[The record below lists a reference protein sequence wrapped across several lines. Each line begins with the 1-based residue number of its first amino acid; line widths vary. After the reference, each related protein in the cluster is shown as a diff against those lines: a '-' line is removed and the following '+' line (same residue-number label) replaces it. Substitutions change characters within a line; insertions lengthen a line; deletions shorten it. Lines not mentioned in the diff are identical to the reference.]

1 MRPDAQEAAATF
13 QSWIDA
19 SCPPGAE
26 PRNYSTAAGIE
37 AQTIEGA
44 LAAIWQAIS
53 ISCLDQQEL
62 GGPSL
67 TVVLLPLVPA
77 LADEA
82 KIVAL
87 ERHLLACRDCC
98 AQFGRSL
105 QLQMLHPSSDG
116 GRDSPV
122 PAFTLSSRVGP
133 PLRLGTDGEEG
144 SDEEGSDDSYEL
156 QQAKDALERLIQVG
170 GDREAMDSRTVLDE
184 TVAWFEAKMPV
195 VFRLVGARQRRRV
208 VRGGAEE
215 LYRAFWAEA
224 ALLIGEAAVA
234 PDDASTVRV
243 DSPLSSLLVLPG
255 LEEASEFRK
264 LHRSLAL
271 SLAMLQLEDRLSIS
285 AFHPADTFQIDTAD
299 DGTRTWRKTLDHPLL
314 HLVCKV
320 PLDQRVVA
328 RRSDDTSVATE
339 AAGSA
344 PAAVG
349 AVGGARRTAP
359 RPPAARTQVR
369 VVGGRGRGQPVRELA
384 LRGKG
389 EPPPPAGFEW
399 GLSI

>member
-1 MRPDAQEAAATF
+1 MQPDADEAAATF
-13 QSWIDA
+13 QRWIDA
-19 SCPPGAE
+19 SCPPGAT
-26 PRNYSTAAGIE
+26 PRNYSTAAGVG

-44 LAAIWQAIS
+44 LAAIWQAVC
-53 ISCLDQQEL
+53 SCLEQQEL

-67 TVVLLPLVPA
+67 TVVLLPLVPS

-133 PLRLGTDGEEG
+133 PLRLGTDGQEDSEEQ
-144 SDEEGSDDSYEL
+144 L
-156 QQAKDALERLIQVG
+156 QQAKAALERLIQVG
-170 GDREAMDSRTVLDE
+170 GEREAMDSRTVLAE
-184 TVAWFEAKMPV
+184 TVAWFEAMMPV

-224 ALLIGEAAVA
+224 ALLIGEAEVA
-234 PDDASTVRV
+234 PDDEATTVPV

-271 SLAMLQLEDRLSIS
+271 SLATLQLEDRLSIS
-285 AFHPADTFQIDTAD
+285 AFHPADTFQINTAD

-320 PLDQRVVA
+320 PIDQRVTA
-328 RRSDDTSVATE
+328 RRSDDTSVQSEAT
-339 AAGSA
+339 GGA
-344 PAAVG
+344 PAGADTVG
-349 AVGGARRTAP
+349 MAGRAAS
-359 RPPAARTQVR
+359 RPPASRPQVR
-369 VVGGRGRGQPVRELA
+369 VVSSSGLGQPVRELA